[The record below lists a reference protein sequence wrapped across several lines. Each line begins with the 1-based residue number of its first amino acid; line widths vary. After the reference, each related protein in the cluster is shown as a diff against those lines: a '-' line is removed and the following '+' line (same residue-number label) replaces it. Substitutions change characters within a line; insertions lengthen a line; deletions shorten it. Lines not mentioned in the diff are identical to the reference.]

1 MDDYGEEGE
10 YDENGFISDEDDEDA
25 QGRKIQN
32 EDDFSDY
39 DEEGE
44 DEFDESES
52 ESAQVPA
59 SKRPKH

>member
-1 MDDYGEEGE
+1 MSSDEDDYGEEGE

-25 QGRKIQN
+25 QGRKILN

-52 ESAQVPA
+52 E
-59 SKRPKH
+59 

>member
-10 YDENGFISDEDDEDA
+10 YDQNGFISDDDEKDA
-25 QGRKIQN
+25 LGRKIFN

-52 ESAQVPA
+52 EEVQVPA
-59 SKRPKH
+59 N

>member
-1 MDDYGEEGE
+1 MSSEIDDYGEEGE
-10 YDENGFISDEDDEDA
+10 YDQNGFISDDDEEDA
-25 QGRKIQN
+25 CRKIFN

-52 ESAQVPA
+52 EEV
-59 SKRPKH
+59 

>member
-10 YDENGFISDEDDEDA
+10 YDQNGFISDDDEEDA
-25 QGRKIQN
+25 LGRKILN

-44 DEFDESES
+44 EEFDESES
-52 ESAQVPA
+52 EEVQVPA
-59 SKRPKH
+59 NKRPKH